1 VLRNALRFLLPTVSR
16 HIMTRMLKILFCF
29 FSLTTQ
35 GQTEVYREFKKTD
48 YDNSKYLI
56 KVDTFKFID
65 YNILLTQVKLKD
77 YGHYEPNSTYC
88 RIWLTVMNKSKKVD
102 SLFFNSCE
110 GLGGCSG
117 IYASKDQPLK
127 NYFILSKFGDYDGR
141 VLIIGKTGKINSY
154 YGGHYFISND
164 KKYLFSPYSSD
175 INGLTVFDLVNN
187 KLLYSS
193 DTVRGYI
200 STFYLYNNKYFAVI
214 ENDEKKQNETEII
227 TFNFQTNDLIYSTVD
242 SNFVNNADKLK
253 GYNIFTYAPCD
264 CGQRN
269 E

>member
-1 VLRNALRFLLPTVSR
+1 VLRNALRFLLPSVS
-16 HIMTRMLKILFCF
+16 
-29 FSLTTQ
+29 
-35 GQTEVYREFKKTD
+35 
-48 YDNSKYLI
+48 
-56 KVDTFKFID
+56 
-65 YNILLTQVKLKD
+65 
-77 YGHYEPNSTYC
+77 
-88 RIWLTVMNKSKKVD
+88 
-102 SLFFNSCE
+102 
-110 GLGGCSG
+110 
-117 IYASKDQPLK
+117 
-127 NYFILSKFGDYDGR
+127 
-141 VLIIGKTGKINSY
+141 
-154 YGGHYFISND
+154 FISND

-253 GYNIFTYAPCD
+253 GYNILHTHLVIVD
-264 CGQRN
+264 KEMN
-269 E
+269 EIRLLINRTLSGAQHQARSPG